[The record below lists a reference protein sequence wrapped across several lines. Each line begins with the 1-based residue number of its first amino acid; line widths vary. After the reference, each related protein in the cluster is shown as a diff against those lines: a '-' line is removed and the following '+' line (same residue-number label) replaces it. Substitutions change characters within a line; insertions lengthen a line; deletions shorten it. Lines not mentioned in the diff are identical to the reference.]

1 MIPNNER
8 DENAVRQRINSVLE
22 KEKSSIYALSK
33 ETGVSEICLNVDNME
48 VEKIVY
54 LFMYRFCIFNIP
66 FFCVPKNPC
75 CGFDSF
81 FLSLFPND
89 C

>member
-1 MIPNNER
+1 MKWKTA
-8 DENAVRQRINSVLE
+8 DLLLLVCKSAVLYSLRFIGFCLG
-22 KEKSSIYALSK
+22 
-33 ETGVSEICLNVDNME
+33 GVSEIRSDVDNVE

-54 LFMYRFCIFNIP
+54 LFMYRFCIFHIP

>member
-1 MIPNNER
+1 MF
-8 DENAVRQRINSVLE
+8 V
-22 KEKSSIYALSK
+22 KEWNDKGHGGI
-33 ETGVSEICLNVDNME
+33 GEIRSDVDNVE
-48 VEKIVY
+48 VEKFVY
-54 LFMYRFCIFNIP
+54 LFMYRFCIFHIP

>member
-1 MIPNNER
+1 MKWKTA
-8 DENAVRQRINSVLE
+8 DLLLLVCKSAVSRLFRFIGFCLG
-22 KEKSSIYALSK
+22 
-33 ETGVSEICLNVDNME
+33 GVSEIRSDVDNVE
-48 VEKIVY
+48 VAKFVY
-54 LFMYRFCIFNIP
+54 LFMYRFCIFRIP

>member
-1 MIPNNER
+1 MNGLDIKDLR
-8 DENAVRQRINSVLE
+8 LKLGVTQRELAEMV
-22 KEKSSIYALSK
+22 
-33 ETGVSEICLNVDNME
+33 GVSEKTVQNWEYGKICSSVDNVE
-48 VEKIVY
+48 VVKFVY

>member
-1 MIPNNER
+1 MKWKTA
-8 DENAVRQRINSVLE
+8 DLLLLVCKSAVSRLFRFIGFCLG
-22 KEKSSIYALSK
+22 
-33 ETGVSEICLNVDNME
+33 GVSEIRSDVDNVE
-48 VEKIVY
+48 VVKFVY
-54 LFMYRFCIFNIP
+54 LFMYRFCIFRIP